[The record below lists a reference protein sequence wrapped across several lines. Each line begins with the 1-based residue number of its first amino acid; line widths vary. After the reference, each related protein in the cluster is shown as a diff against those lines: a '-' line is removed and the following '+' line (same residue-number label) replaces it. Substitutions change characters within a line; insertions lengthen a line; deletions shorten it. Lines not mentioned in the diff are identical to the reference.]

1 MSGDFFGDIIVRG
14 IATTVAACL
23 LWFCRSLLTSSLR
36 LIHSGIIHLRNKQ
49 AQLPEDGY
57 HRPDNSDDLV
67 AATPKKSLLDRL
79 DGVLAKWNRMLDE
92 AKK

>member
-57 HRPDNSDDLV
+57 YRPDHSDDKDV
-67 AATPKKSLLDRL
+67 VFPQKSLLDRI
-79 DGVLAKWNRMLDE
+79 DGILVRRIEKIDDP
-92 AKK
+92 KK